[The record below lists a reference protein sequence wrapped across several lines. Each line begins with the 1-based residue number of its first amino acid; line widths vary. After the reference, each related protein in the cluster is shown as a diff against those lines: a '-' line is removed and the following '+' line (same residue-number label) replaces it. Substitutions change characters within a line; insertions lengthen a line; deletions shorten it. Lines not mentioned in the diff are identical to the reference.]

1 MENKDKEQ
9 HRKKSYFWLS
19 FNEVLTAGISIAGII
34 FVVITLKSNEHAI
47 STGTYLQT
55 YGWTLEIDKILIEN
69 PKLRHYFTDG
79 DSLKIQD
86 DSSAYIKV
94 EAMADYMLDNF
105 DAVLNN
111 TSYFERHDAAGK
123 AWKKS
128 VSNYFS
134 KSPILCQRFLIDPE
148 VYNPAL
154 KEAYAL
160 SQRRQCLRHP
170 YSAVGINRD
179 SLTDLP
185 RIAKSF
191 TNNISKVGALNEY

>member
-19 FNEVLTAGISIAGII
+19 FNELLTAGISIAGII
-34 FVVITLKSNEHAI
+34 FIVITLRSNEHAV
-47 STGTYLQT
+47 STGTYLKT

-79 DSLKIQD
+79 DSLKIPA
-86 DSSAYIKV
+86 DSDAHIKV

-111 TSYFERHDAAGK
+111 TSYFERNDAAGN

-128 VSNYFS
+128 VSSYFRT
-134 KSPILCQRFLIDPE
+134 SPILCQRFLIDPE
-148 VYNPAL
+148 AYNPAL

-160 SQRRQCLRHP
+160 SQRH
-170 YSAVGINRD
+170 
-179 SLTDLP
+179 
-185 RIAKSF
+185 
-191 TNNISKVGALNEY
+191 